1 MRSTLPP
8 RRGPRRL
15 ECLDREPLVRIEFA
29 DRAALLDG
37 FARAQDESWIVDC
50 HADMESRTLELRLA
64 ANPSDLLRGDNRR
77 ACMERIAGDRS

>member
-8 RRGPRRL
+8 RRGPRRRAA
-15 ECLDREPLVRIEFA
+15 DQQPLVRIEFA

-50 HADMESRTLELRLA
+50 HADMASRTLELRLT
-64 ANPSDLLRGDNRR
+64 PSPDDVLSGNTRR
-77 ACMERIAGDRS
+77 ARMERIAGDRS